1 MKARFLLFLLFAILL
16 QVNTSSFAREMK
28 TARRIELRVKAQA
41 QHRSILISPVA
52 SVEGSLV
59 SIDFLSVIP
68 SVTIT
73 VKNAETDKVVYSS
86 TELNVNDCTV
96 DLAGENPGKYTIDI
110 YIGENIFSGSFF
122 IEEESNYQI

>member
-73 VKNAETDKVVYSS
+73 VKDAETDKVVYSS

-96 DLAGENPGKYTIDI
+96 DLAGENPGKYTIDL
-110 YIGENIFSGSFF
+110 ST
-122 IEEESNYQI
+122 

>member
-1 MKARFLLFLLFAILL
+1 MKARFLLFAILL

-59 SIDFLSVIP
+59 S
-68 SVTIT
+68 
-73 VKNAETDKVVYSS
+73 K
-86 TELNVNDCTV
+86 
-96 DLAGENPGKYTIDI
+96 
-110 YIGENIFSGSFF
+110 IGRASCRERV
-122 IEEESNYQI
+122 

>member
-1 MKARFLLFLLFAILL
+1 MPLLKVPWYLL
-16 QVNTSSFAREMK
+16 N
-28 TARRIELRVKAQA
+28 
-41 QHRSILISPVA
+41 
-52 SVEGSLV
+52 
-59 SIDFLSVIP
+59 FLSVIP

-73 VKNAETDKVVYSS
+73 VKDAETDKVVYSS

>member
-59 SIDFLSVIP
+59 SMEKRFIFQNCHLRVNKKFLI
-68 SVTIT
+68 
-73 VKNAETDKVVYSS
+73 
-86 TELNVNDCTV
+86 C
-96 DLAGENPGKYTIDI
+96 
-110 YIGENIFSGSFF
+110 
-122 IEEESNYQI
+122 

>member
-59 SIDFLSVIP
+59 KD
-68 SVTIT
+68 
-73 VKNAETDKVVYSS
+73 AETDKVVYSS

>member
-1 MKARFLLFLLFAILL
+1 MDSTFY
-16 QVNTSSFAREMK
+16 
-28 TARRIELRVKAQA
+28 
-41 QHRSILISPVA
+41 
-52 SVEGSLV
+52 SLAD
-59 SIDFLSVIP
+59 SN
-68 SVTIT
+68 IT
-73 VKNAETDKVVYSS
+73 VKDAETDKVVYSS

>member
-41 QHRSILISPVA
+41 QHRSILVSPVA

-59 SIDFLSVIP
+59 SIDFLSVILC
-68 SVTIT
+68 
-73 VKNAETDKVVYSS
+73 N
-86 TELNVNDCTV
+86 
-96 DLAGENPGKYTIDI
+96 
-110 YIGENIFSGSFF
+110 
-122 IEEESNYQI
+122 NYCKRCRNR

>member
-41 QHRSILISPVA
+41 QHRSILISPV
-52 SVEGSLV
+52 EGSLV

-73 VKNAETDKVVYSS
+73 VKDAETDKVVYSS

>member
-59 SIDFLSVIP
+59 SIDFLSAVSYTHLTLP
-68 SVTIT
+68 TI
-73 VKNAETDKVVYSS
+73 A
-86 TELNVNDCTV
+86 
-96 DLAGENPGKYTIDI
+96 
-110 YIGENIFSGSFF
+110 
-122 IEEESNYQI
+122 

>member
-1 MKARFLLFLLFAILL
+1 MCIRD
-16 QVNTSSFAREMK
+16 R
-28 TARRIELRVKAQA
+28 
-41 QHRSILISPVA
+41 HRSILIAPVA

-73 VKNAETDKVVYSS
+73 VKDAETDKVVYSS

-96 DLAGENPGKYTIDI
+96 DLAGENPGTVSYTHLDV
-110 YIGENIFSGSFF
+110 YKRQN
-122 IEEESNYQI
+122 

>member
-16 QVNTSSFAREMK
+16 
-28 TARRIELRVKAQA
+28 

-73 VKNAETDKVVYSS
+73 VKDAETDKVVYSS

>member
-1 MKARFLLFLLFAILL
+1 MPLLKVPWYLLI
-16 QVNTSSFAREMK
+16 
-28 TARRIELRVKAQA
+28 
-41 QHRSILISPVA
+41 
-52 SVEGSLV
+52 
-59 SIDFLSVIP
+59 FLSVIP

-73 VKNAETDKVVYSS
+73 VKDAETDKVVYSS

>member
-28 TARRIELRVKAQA
+28 TELRVKAQA

-73 VKNAETDKVVYSS
+73 VKDAETDKVVYSS